1 MSFTIWFSGLSGSG
15 KTTLSKALY
24 LELKR
29 RSLAAEWMDGDII
42 RANFSQELGFS
53 RRDRDINVKRLGFVS
68 HLLNKNNVASVVAAI
83 APYEQARN
91 ENRSLIGNYVEV
103 FVHCPLEVV
112 AERDVKGLYK
122 RAFAGEIP
130 SFTGVSDPY
139 EEPVDPEVVVHT
151 HEETVEQSLC
161 KVIGHLENR
170 LLIPPKDKCVLVDY
184 SEEEEMLWRDRLAEL
199 GYARR

>member
-15 KTTLSKALY
+15 KTTLSKALF

-68 HLLNKNNVASVVAAI
+68 HLLNKNSVASVVAAI
-83 APYEQARN
+83 APYEQARS
-91 ENRSLIGNYVEV
+91 ENRALIGNYVEV
-103 FVHCPLEVV
+103 FVNCPLEVV

-139 EEPVDPEVVVHT
+139 EEPVNPEVVVHT
-151 HEETVEQSLC
+151 HEESVEQSLA
-161 KVIGHLENR
+161 KVIEHLEGK
-170 LLIPPKDKCVLVDY
+170 LFIPPTDKCVLIDY
-184 SEEEEMLWRDRLAEL
+184 SEEEEMAWRNRLAEL